1 MKNKKETEN
10 WEKALK
16 KMASENCPIWDACIE
31 KCVINFIRQLL
42 AQERHDHEILVNTI
56 LDTKNDEIKRAKS
69 FGNPK
74 KQEYEECQHNWIWYP
89 DETST
94 LKFAGYWICNKCGG
108 WKK

>member
-1 MKNKKETEN
+1 MPKEKTEN

-56 LDTKNDEIKRAKS
+56 LDTKNVEIEKAKN
-69 FGNPK
+69 FGNPT
-74 KQEYEECQHNWIWYP
+74 KQECQHNWIWYP

-94 LKFAGYWICNKCGG
+94 LKFAGYWRCNKCGG